1 MKTIVTLTPLAVE
14 ADSRTF
20 KQAASMARFGYKSI
34 VIEGKPSAVNRSDLP
49 FILYSLR
56 SRKNGQPPLPTAA
69 ARMKP
74 ASGTLTTLKQRFQNN
89 PLLKPVWE
97 LSAYL
102 FYSLYW
108 WGLRTY
114 LAAPKADVYYLHAFL
129 QFPAVY
135 LLCRRHRARYIYD
148 AHDFYSCIEEN
159 WEVSGLRKYVFRPF
173 ERWLETCCIQQA
185 AALVTVSPGVARL
198 HQEHFGKTALV
209 VRNCP
214 DRRLARSPAYTLRQM
229 LGLPPDAFL
238 IVVIGNEK
246 KGAASRDLMAAL
258 HRLPEEVHIAFVGS
272 GYEPHRAYI
281 VQAGLTRR
289 VHLVPPVQPTEV
301 EGFIRDAEVSAII
314 YYPRSV
320 NYLHALPNKF
330 FHAIAAGLPLLY
342 SELPEIKQIA
352 EQYNLGLP
360 INPQD
365 PESVRTAVME
375 LFQNPEKLAQFR
387 HNALQARE
395 DLCWEKEDLLLQQLL
410 REID

>member
-1 MKTIVTLTPLAVE
+1 MKTIVTFTPLAVE

-20 KQAASMARFGYKSI
+20 KQAASMARFGYRSI
-34 VIEGKPSAVNRSDLP
+34 VIEGKPSVVNRSDLP
-49 FILYSLR
+49 FILFSLR
-56 SRKNGQPPLPTAA
+56 PFKEGQPPLPTPDSLK
-69 ARMKP
+69 KP
-74 ASGTLTTLKQRFQNN
+74 PSGTLATLKERFQKN
-89 PLLKPVWE
+89 PALKPTWE
-97 LSAYL
+97 LLGYL
-102 FYSLYW
+102 FYTLYW

-114 LAAPKADVYYLHAFL
+114 LASPKADVYYLHAFL

-148 AHDFYSCIEEN
+148 AHDFYSRIEEN
-159 WEVSGLRKYVFRPF
+159 WEASGLRKYVFRPF
-173 ERWLETCCIQQA
+173 ERWLETCCIQKA
-185 AALVTVSPGVARL
+185 AGLVTVSPGLARL
-198 HQEHFGKTALV
+198 HQALFGKTALV
-209 VRNCP
+209 VRNCQ
-214 DRRLARSPAYTLRQM
+214 DRRLARSPAFTLRQL
-229 LGLPPDAFL
+229 LGLPPEAFL

-246 KGAASRDLMAAL
+246 KGAASRDFMKAL
-258 HRLPEEVHIAFVGS
+258 HRLPEEVHIAFLGS
-272 GYEPHRAYI
+272 SYEPHRVYI

-301 EGFIRDAEVSAII
+301 EGFIRDAELSAII

-320 NYLHALPNKF
+320 NYLHALPNGF

-375 LFQNPEKLAQFR
+375 LLQNPEKLAQFR
-387 HNALQARE
+387 KNALQARE

-410 REID
+410 QELD